1 MTLAQALTYFLV
13 TISCTLIAGI
23 ILDRTS
29 YEMGTELQVNSF
41 KRLIGCYLLFT
52 VSNGICLWANY
63 AHDNDLGYIGTLV
76 SLTSLC
82 ACAFFWFRFIES
94 KLDIH
99 QYSKLRGYIHS
110 VPLLIIIIIVST
122 SIFTGLVYYY
132 DSDGDFARGPLY
144 SILLIVPTLYIL
156 YAGYFIVKR
165 FFATHSPT
173 QRKEYKYLM
182 SFAFLPIIAGGI
194 DMIVP
199 HLPVM
204 ELSLLTCIIL
214 FYIAFQDKLIYVD
227 SLTGMNNRR
236 VSDKYLRTQ
245 LGLAAPD
252 NPLYFFL
259 ADCDDFK
266 IINDKFGHLEGDKA
280 LKIIASELEK
290 LSIRYN
296 CYVARWAGDEFVLIA
311 RKNSIPEPEDLI
323 QLFYD
328 NLRKRS
334 EEEGL
339 QYDIHISVGYV
350 PCNDSKASTIDIF
363 GEAERRMYKAKDS
376 NKLARSAEE
385 IR

>member
-13 TISCTLIAGI
+13 TIACTLIAGI

-29 YEMGTELQVNSF
+29 HEMGTELQVNSF
-41 KRLIGCYLLFT
+41 KRLIGCYLVF
-52 VSNGICLWANY
+52 VISNGICLWANY
-63 AHDNDLGYIGTLV
+63 AHDNDLGYISTLV
-76 SLTSLC
+76 NLTSLC
-82 ACAFFWFRFIES
+82 ACAFFWFRFIEA
-94 KLDIH
+94 KLEIH
-99 QYSKLRGYIHS
+99 NYSKLRGF
-110 VPLLIIIIIVST
+110 VNFLPLLIIILTVST
-122 SIFTGLVYYY
+122 SIFTGLVFYYTPE
-132 DSDGDFARGPLY
+132 GTFARGPFY
-144 SILLIVPTLYIL
+144 IVLLIVPVVYIL
-156 YAGYFIVKR
+156 YAGFYIAKR

-182 SFAFLPIIAGGI
+182 SFAFLPIIAGCI
-194 DMIVP
+194 DLVVP

-204 ELSLLTCIIL
+204 ELSILTCIIL

-227 SLTGMNNRR
+227 ALTGMNNRR

-266 IINDKFGHLEGDKA
+266 IINDKYGHLEGDRA
-280 LKIIASELEK
+280 LKIIAGELEK

-311 RKNSIPEPEDLI
+311 RKNSIPEPEALI

-328 NLRKRS
+328 NLRKKS

-339 QYDIHISVGYV
+339 EYDIHISVGYV
-350 PCNDSKASTIDIF
+350 PCNDSSASTIDIF
-363 GEAERRMYKAKDS
+363 GDAERQMYKAKDS
-376 NKLARSAEE
+376 NKQARLVSG
-385 IR
+385 